1 MKRVTLADV
10 ARKAG
15 VHPTSVSMALR
26 NHPDLPIA
34 TRERLQAVAKAMGY
48 VPDPNL
54 SALVAYRTR
63 NSNSGNSRPLAYITN
78 WDTREG
84 WKEKPAHA
92 QFFSGARE
100 KARELGYHLDHFW
113 LSEPGFTPQRISQIL
128 YTRGISGLIF
138 ASHLNDSDKL
148 LAFDWSKFCSV
159 KIDYAPRNPPIHNI
173 SNDQRSMM
181 QTAMQKVRAAGYKRP
196 ALITT
201 KQFDEFVRQGWS
213 AGFLVEQQW
222 LPPEDRIPIFHTT
235 DAAADSAEG
244 KQIREE
250 FARWLQIHQPDVILS
265 YSQFALPLLNALNVS
280 VPRDVAYVELFLQN
294 TSGEF
299 AGMRENCVR
308 VGEVAVEFLAGQ
320 LQQNRVGIPAY
331 PMATL
336 VEGTWFDGAS
346 LPVKG
351 NAVEEVHQHAQ
362 TR

>member
-26 NHPDLPIA
+26 NHPDLPVA
-34 TRERLQAVAKAMGY
+34 TRERLKTVAKAMGY

-78 WDTREG
+78 WDSRDG
-84 WKEKPAHA
+84 WKQLPAHA
-92 QFFSGARE
+92 QFFAGASE
-100 KARELGYHLDHFW
+100 KAHELGYHLDHFW

-128 YTRGISGLIF
+128 YTRGINGLIF
-138 ASHLNDSDKL
+138 ASHLHDSDKL

-173 SNDQRSMM
+173 SNDQRSIM
-181 QTAMQKVRAAGYKRP
+181 QTAMQKVRDAGYKRP
-196 ALITT
+196 GLVTT
-201 KQFDEFVRQGWS
+201 KRFDEFVRQGWS

-222 LPPEDRIPIFHTT
+222 LPAENRIPIFHT
-235 DAAADSAEG
+235 AEPDLSNPG
-244 KQIREE
+244 EQDIGHEE
-250 FARWLQIHQPDVILS
+250 FGRWFHHHQPDVILS
-265 YSQFALPLLNALNVS
+265 YGPFTQPLLMALNLS
-280 VPRDVAYVELFLQN
+280 IPHDVAYVELFLQN

-299 AGMRENCVR
+299 AGVRENCVR

-346 LPVKG
+346 LPMR
-351 NAVEEVHQHAQ
+351 NASVELAAH
-362 TR
+362 